1 MQHHPVHI
9 EGTMDS
15 DETFGGEPPAAEAET
30 FSSVSI
36 LDAPDDYSYDEH
48 EDDVPTLASLLRAL
62 S

>member
-1 MQHHPVHI
+1 MQHHLVHN

-15 DETFGGEPPAAEAET
+15 EQTFGGELPVAEAV
-30 FSSVSI
+30 SSVSI
-36 LDAPDDYSYDEH
+36 PDAADDYSYDEH